1 MEVFMRRI
9 YCILVLILVFSLLCS
24 CGSEGLSSI
33 SGLPSGDSTVTE
45 STSPTDIT
53 GETAT
58 PAPTPTQGTAVD
70 NDARFNIFRSFL
82 SDNYQKLSDAFFN
95 GISGIGFID
104 LDLDGGVE
112 MLIFDAGA
120 SAAMGLQFFDIIDD
134 KVECVSA
141 NMDAVGEAFG
151 GDHLSKVI
159 VNANRFDDFR
169 LMQDKKMGQKFFIV
183 DSGNGAADFSY
194 NELIRFGNDNGVLT
208 LKSLMY
214 KYDEYDIDSG
224 ELKSESFKV
233 SGKDVEKAKYDAANS
248 AFFSGSEDSSYT
260 AMGAFLW
267 EKDDYGA
274 GLEGLLTM
282 ADKAWLLYSAS
293 SF

>member
-1 MEVFMRRI
+1 MRRI
-9 YCILVLILVFSLLCS
+9 NCIFIVVLFLALLCS
-24 CGSEGLSSI
+24 CGNEGHI
-33 SGLPSGDSTVTE
+33 SASGSPSGEATGTS
-45 STSPTDIT
+45 SASPTDIT

-58 PAPTPTQGTAVD
+58 PAPTPMQSTAVD
-70 NDARFNIFRSFL
+70 NDERFNIFRSFL
-82 SDNYQKLSDAFFN
+82 SDNYQELSDAFFN

-112 MLIFDAGA
+112 MLMFDAGA
-120 SAAMGLQFFDIIDD
+120 SAAMGLAFFDIVDD

-169 LMQDKKMGQKFFIV
+169 LMQDKKTGEKFFIV
-183 DSGNGAADFSY
+183 ESGNGAADFSY
-194 NELIRFGNDNGVLT
+194 NELVRFGNDGDFLT

-214 KYDEYDIDSG
+214 EYDEYDADTGVLVSASFRLAG
-224 ELKSESFKV
+224 KSAE
-233 SGKDVEKAKYDAANS
+233 KDEYDAAYKE
-248 AFFSGSEDSSYT
+248 FFDNAEELPYT

-274 GLEGLLTM
+274 GLDGLLAM
-282 ADKAWLLYSAS
+282 ADKARLLYYAN
-293 SF
+293 SFYIV